1 MKSNPLIYL
10 TFILLLFAAS
20 CKEKTEVLDSD
31 PIEKYF
37 PLSVGKY
44 ITYRLDS
51 TVFLP
56 FGTSSVIKSYEVRL
70 VNEAEITD
78 NIGRKAYRIIRYIR
92 KDSTQSWKADA
103 TCMSL
108 NDGKR
113 AEFVENNLRF
123 IKLALPIRKSWS
135 WKGNAYIDTY
145 SLFTQLDYLDGWDY
159 QYESI
164 GQPATISGITF
175 PETLLVTQRDEV
187 LGDTSDPRSY
197 AEINIG
203 IEKYAAGI
211 GMIYRKFY
219 HSEYQPNDG
228 GYYTDESYGV
238 EYTIIDH
245 N

>member
-1 MKSNPLIYL
+1 MKSNPIIYL
-10 TFILLLFAAS
+10 FLFLLLFSTS

-37 PLSVGKY
+37 PLAVGKY

-56 FGTSSVIKSYEVRL
+56 FGTSSVIRSYQVKY
-70 VNEAEITD
+70 VNEAEIID
-78 NIGRKAYRIIRYIR
+78 NIGRKAFRIIRYIR
-92 KDSTQSWKADA
+92 KDSGQSWQADA
-103 TCMSL
+103 TYMAL

-123 IKLALPIRKSWS
+123 IKLSLPIRQSWS

-145 SLFTQLDYLDGWDY
+145 SLYTDLDYLDGWEY
-159 QYESI
+159 QFDSV
-164 GQPATISGITF
+164 GQPATVGGINF
-175 PETLLVTQRDEV
+175 SETVVVKQRDEV

-197 AEINIG
+197 AEINLG

-211 GMIYRKFY
+211 GLIYRKFY

-228 GYYTDESYGV
+228 GYYTDDSYGV